1 MGKQKTVI
9 TAGFITLIVGVVN
22 SFVQKKQWPSGRFLI
37 GTGIVFFVLSA
48 LAEAETEMANALA
61 TAVAV
66 FAVLGEGGGIAD
78 HITPRGELDT
88 QRQHHAQTASV
99 PRREAQPGAV
109 RGFGP
114 NTTIRPLVIP
124 GIPGN
129 G

>member
-9 TAGFITLIVGVVN
+9 TAGFITLVVGVVN

-48 LAEAETEMANALA
+48 LAESEAEMANALA
-61 TAVAV
+61 TAIAV

-78 HITPRGELDT
+78 HFTPRGELDT
-88 QRQHHAQTASV
+88 QRQKAAAPV
-99 PRREAQPGAV
+99 EVRRPAHTNAV
-109 RGFGP
+109 QGFGP
-114 NTTIRPLVIP
+114 NIGIRPLVIP